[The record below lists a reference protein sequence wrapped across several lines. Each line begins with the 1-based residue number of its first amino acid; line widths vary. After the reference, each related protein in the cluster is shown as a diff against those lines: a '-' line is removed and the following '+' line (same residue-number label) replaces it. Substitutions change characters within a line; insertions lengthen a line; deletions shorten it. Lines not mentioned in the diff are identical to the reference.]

1 MHKSKEQVAE
11 ILSDYF
17 TLCIAIVT
25 EDSSDYQKHVL
36 TYQFSRQQ
44 VLGLDN
50 ELMLPNWILA
60 AASIPLLKSHVDLHV
75 QGGAGSWARRRTYL
89 HSVMDTILQTYR
101 NPVASNFSQAMAD
114 AFKAAKSAPPSYQDA
129 GSSNF
134 SQAMADAFK
143 AAKSDSPSYQDA
155 GSLLLSQH
163 AENSHKSSYEHQGNV
178 SYPSKQPTSDNIRQE
193 ELKLGMS
200 NAGSPDVE
208 SKKKV
213 FIVHGHDEL
222 LKNEVYVFL
231 SQEGYEPIILHLQ
244 ANKGS
249 TIIEKLEENIAD
261 VSFAVI
267 LYTACDQGKSF
278 KEADLKS
285 RARQN
290 VVFEHGYLICKL
302 GRERV
307 AALKSDGVEIPGDLS
322 GLITIPTSNWQY
334 ELLKELKA
342 AN

>member
-11 ILSDYF
+11 ILSHYF
-17 TLCIAIVT
+17 SLCIAIVT

-36 TYQFSRQQ
+36 TYQFARQQ
-44 VLGLDN
+44 VLSLDN
-50 ELMLPNWILA
+50 DLTLPNWISA
-60 AASIPLLKSHVDLHV
+60 ATNIPVLKSHVDLHAK
-75 QGGAGSWARRRTYL
+75 GGAGSWGRRRIYL
-89 HSVMDTILQTYR
+89 QSVMESILQTYKH
-101 NPVASNFSQAMAD
+101 PVTSNAMAD
-114 AFKAAKSAPPSYQDA
+114 AYKAAK
-129 GSSNF
+129 F
-134 SQAMADAFK
+134 
-143 AAKSDSPSYQDA
+143 DSETLS
-155 GSLLLSQH
+155 LSQGT
-163 AENSHKSSYEHQGNV
+163 ENYHKSSHEYQGGF
-178 SYPSKQPTSDNIRQE
+178 SLTSKQLTSDNVRQKE
-193 ELKLGMS
+193 VKMGIS
-200 NAGSPDVE
+200 NSGSPGVE

-231 SQEGYEPIILHLQ
+231 SQEGYNPIILHLQ

-267 LYTACDQGKSF
+267 LYTACDQGKSS
-278 KEADLKS
+278 KEVDLKF

-307 AALKSDGVEIPGDLS
+307 AALKSEGVEIPGDLS
-322 GLITIPTSNWQY
+322 GLITISTSNWQY

>member
-101 NPVASNFSQAMAD
+101 NPVA
-114 AFKAAKSAPPSYQDA
+114 
-129 GSSNF
+129 SNF